1 MAGRSKKSIVPT
13 LINYK
18 VPARNKCNQVYFVS
32 APTYLLARCRA
43 GRTTLPTAYT
53 VKYYIIIAVYICSIV
68 SVIGRSPNVRLAMD
82 CAAAWVGLTYRYCS
96 VRMAAVNSPLLKAS
110 FVPKP
115 KCRLLSGCVLV
126 NRSVSCVISNE
137 RRRLIAPLR
146 RCYSTARQVCSSAR
160 GTYVRRIIHGAT
172 KKGGCG
178 IVYHTTSWNGR
189 RCLRQTPHGE
199 LRHAALDSPANL
211 TKYGPTGR

>member
-1 MAGRSKKSIVPT
+1 MQGGA
-13 LINYK
+13 NY
-18 VPARNKCNQVYFVS
+18 
-32 APTYLLARCRA
+32 
-43 GRTTLPTAYT
+43 LPTAYT

-82 CAAAWVGLTYRYCS
+82 CAAAWVGLAYRYCS

-160 GTYVRRIIHGAT
+160 GTYVHTCLTRKLPRSVRRIIHGAT